1 MVLVEA
7 DAVEAE
13 LVGELH
19 LVEILVIELGAL
31 LRIVVAVGIGDPGR
45 AVLLDGVEIG
55 VPVRHQVE
63 VEDFHAATFM
73 VVEEAFERGDERLPL
88 LDLGQVPALRDDR

>member
-7 DAVEAE
+7 HAVKAE
-13 LVGELH
+13 PVGELH
-19 LVEILVIELGAL
+19 LVEVLVIEVGAL

-45 AVLLDGVEIG
+45 AVAVDGIEIG

-63 VEDFHAATFM
+63 VEELHAA
-73 VVEEAFERGDERLPL
+73 AFL
-88 LDLGQVPALRDDR
+88 LSRKPSSAATNA